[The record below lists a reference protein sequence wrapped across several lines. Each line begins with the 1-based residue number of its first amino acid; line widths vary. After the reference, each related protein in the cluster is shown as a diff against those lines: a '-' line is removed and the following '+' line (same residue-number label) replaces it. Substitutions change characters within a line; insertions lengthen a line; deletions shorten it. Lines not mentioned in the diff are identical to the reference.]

1 MTFQVTTMVSGVLL
15 GSLILYMVRR
25 DRMHGPY
32 AYWWLLVAGTT
43 IVLGIEPRLID
54 RLAEWTGIAY
64 PPALLFALSIALIL
78 LKMLRSDVESSRH
91 ERRIRR
97 LAQHIAIVS
106 DENRR
111 LREQLEAQRETP
123 HAEASEHLRTGSE

>member
-1 MTFQVTTMVSGVLL
+1 MTYQVTTTVIGVLL

-32 AYWWLLVAGTT
+32 AYWWLTVAGAT
-43 IVLGIEPRLID
+43 IVLGIFPRLID
-54 RLAEWTGIAY
+54 RAAELTGIAY
-64 PPALLFALSIALIL
+64 PPTLLFAVAIALIL
-78 LKMLRSDVESSRH
+78 LKMLRSDVEISRH

-111 LREQLEAQRETP
+111 LREQLEQQTDPGER
-123 HAEASEHLRTGSE
+123 LRTGSD

>member
-1 MTFQVTTMVSGVLL
+1 MTYQVTTTFIGVLI

-32 AYWWLLVAGTT
+32 AYWWLTVAGAT
-43 IVLGIEPRLID
+43 ILLGIQPRLID
-54 RLAEWTGIAY
+54 KLATLAGIAY
-64 PPALLFALSIALIL
+64 PPTLLFAVAIALIL
-78 LKMLRSDVESSRH
+78 LKMLRTDVESSRH

-97 LAQHIAIVS
+97 LAQHVAIVA

-111 LREQLEAQRETP
+111 LREQLETVTG
-123 HAEASEHLRTGSE
+123 SEERRRTGSE